1 MVLIKTQASLDLNPG
16 SVAMSGISKSY
27 PHRSP
32 LLIQNIPVTRLPF
45 LSSTVC
51 TTTKTFSSGGLP
63 SSPSAYP
70 SHHTLHILEELS
82 LPCEYGLSPW
92 CRPQSRNPVGSSS
105 PSEKVFAN
113 TPAPQDLGYGADI
126 SESRQYD
133 TPCGRRCDL
142 NILFPLRHLIISTPP
157 HSPTGKPVELCPPGL
172 LEITLRIPQFIFSFI

>member
-16 SVAMSGISKSY
+16 SVAMIYISKSY
-27 PHRSP
+27 PHRFP
-32 LLIQNIPVTRLPF
+32 LSIQNNLVTIPHS
-45 LSSTVC
+45 LSNTPC
-51 TTTKTFSSGGLP
+51 PTMKTFSSGGLP

-70 SHHTLHILEELS
+70 SHHTLHILGELS
-82 LPCEYGLSPW
+82 SPCEYDLSPW
-92 CRPQSRNPVGSSS
+92 CMPQSRNPVGSSS

-126 SESRQYD
+126 SESRRYD

-157 HSPTGKPVELCPPGL
+157 HSPTGKPVELCPSGFS
-172 LEITLRIPQFIFSFI
+172 TSKTRIRN